1 MEYPSIDIVDVD
13 IEDWDKTREVVE
25 SLGHFDALVNN
36 AAVAV
41 CEPFLDCSPSDF
53 DKYAKQLFILLQYMF
68 RHDLNS
74 DKKALMLYRSIS
86 AKYLHNWVTKHKY
99 IFNCIT
105 QVAKLYLYN
114 MFFFFRMF
122 NINVKAVL
130 NISQVVAR
138 KMVENK
144 THGAIVNISS
154 QASKVLSIHWN
165 ALLYLPTIGGAY
177 TCNSYL
183 DKYLVIRM

>member
-86 AKYLHNWVTKHKY
+86 AKYLHN
-99 IFNCIT
+99 
-105 QVAKLYLYN
+105 
-114 MFFFFRMF
+114 
-122 NINVKAVL
+122 
-130 NISQVVAR
+130 
-138 KMVENK
+138 
-144 THGAIVNISS
+144 
-154 QASKVLSIHWN
+154 
-165 ALLYLPTIGGAY
+165 
-177 TCNSYL
+177 
-183 DKYLVIRM
+183 